1 MCGLKFLFYS
11 FFLYVVG
18 QCRSPHVSMN
28 EIYEDQEAPPIN
40 APRPGATVS
49 IEQNKRA
56 KLMFDVLSKDTT
68 QVNSLRSYQ
77 KMFAMLATK
86 MEAEWEPLGRML
98 EIGENNIHVIRSD
111 YRGVQEQ
118 AVQMLHK
125 WLEINGSS
133 ATLGILT
140 GAVYASGSPYYNL
153 LDILND
159 YAPK

>member
-1 MCGLKFLFYS
+1 MWVKF
-11 FFLYVVG
+11 FFTLLIVG
-18 QCRSPHVSMN
+18 QCRSLHVSMN
-28 EIYEDQEAPPIN
+28 EIYEDQEAPPIK
-40 APRPGATVS
+40 APQPGATVS
-49 IEQNKRA
+49 SEQNKQA
-56 KLMFDVLSKDTT
+56 KLMFDLLSKDTT
-68 QVNSLRSYQ
+68 QVNSLHSYQ
-77 KMFAMLATK
+77 KMFAVLATK
-86 MEAEWEPLGRML
+86 MAAEWEPLGRML

-111 YRGVQEQ
+111 YRGSVKEQ
-118 AVQMLHK
+118 AVQMFHK